1 MGFDLY
7 GENPK
12 LVKGFSDKK
21 SERYEEL
28 ASMSYSDREK
38 QGFSDEYWELQTEWE
53 NNNPG
58 NYFRNNVWWW
68 RPLWTFT
75 CDHCADFL
83 TEDDMNGGCYND
95 SYIITEDKAVAIAE
109 RLYEALKEPETQEY
123 LDNHMKAMEKAKKHN
138 EMIEQEKKALDEI
151 AVAITGD
158 KNVAPIDYPKDLK
171 KKFDELMKK
180 RDWASSYPI
189 NRENIENFAR
199 FAEQSGGFSIC

>member
-12 LVKGFSDKK
+12 VVKGFSDKK

-28 ASMSYSDREK
+28 ANMSYSDREK
-38 QGFSDEYWELQTEWE
+38 LGLSDEYWELQTEWE

-58 NYFRNNVWWW
+58 SYFRNNVWWW
-68 RPLWTFT
+68 RPLWSFT

-109 RLYEALKEPETQEY
+109 RLYEALKQPETQEY

-151 AVAITGD
+151 AVEMTGNKD
-158 KNVAPIDYPKDLK
+158 IAPIDYPKDLK
-171 KKFDELMKK
+171 KKFDELMDK

-189 NRENIENFAR
+189 NRENIESFAR
-199 FAEQSGGFSIC
+199 FAKQSGGFSIC

>member
-12 LVKGFSDKK
+12 VVKVFSDKK

-28 ASMSYSDREK
+28 SSMSYSDREK

-68 RPLWTFT
+68 RPLWSFT

-158 KNVAPIDYPKDLK
+158 KNVAPIDYPKDLN

>member
-12 LVKGFSDKK
+12 VVKGFSDKK

-68 RPLWTFT
+68 RPLWSFT

-123 LDNHMKAMEKAKKHN
+123 LDNHMKTMEKAKKHN

-158 KNVAPIDYPKDLK
+158 KDVAPIDYPKDLK

>member
-12 LVKGFSDKK
+12 VVKGFSDKK

-28 ASMSYSDREK
+28 ANMSYSDREK
-38 QGFSDEYWELQTEWE
+38 LGLSDEYWELQTEWE

-58 NYFRNNVWWW
+58 SYFRNNVWWW
-68 RPLWTFT
+68 RPLWSFT
-75 CDHCADFL
+75 CEHCDDIL
-83 TEDDMNGGCYND
+83 TEDDMNAGCYND
-95 SYIITEDKAVAIAE
+95 NYIITEDKAVAIAE
-109 RLYEALKEPETQEY
+109 RLYEALKQPETQEY

-151 AVAITGD
+151 AVEMTGNKD
-158 KNVAPIDYPKDLK
+158 IAPIDYPKDLK
-171 KKFDELMKK
+171 KKFDELMNK

-189 NRENIENFAR
+189 NRENIESFAR
-199 FAEQSGGFSIC
+199 FAKQSGGFSIC

>member
-38 QGFSDEYWELQTEWE
+38 QGFNDEYWELQSEWE

-123 LDNHMKAMEKAKKHN
+123 LDNHMKVMEKAKKHN

>member
-123 LDNHMKAMEKAKKHN
+123 LDNHMKVMEKAKKHN
-138 EMIEQEKKALDEI
+138 EMIDQEKKALDEI

-158 KNVAPIDYPKDLK
+158 KDIAPINYPKDLK
-171 KKFDELMKK
+171 KKFDELQKR

>member
-12 LVKGFSDKK
+12 VVKGFSDKK

-28 ASMSYSDREK
+28 ANMSYSDREK
-38 QGFSDEYWELQTEWE
+38 LGLNDEYWELQTEWE

-58 NYFRNNVWWW
+58 SYFRNNVWWW
-68 RPLWTFT
+68 RPLWSFT
-75 CDHCADFL
+75 CEHCDDIL
-83 TEDDMNGGCYND
+83 TEDDMNAGCYND
-95 SYIITEDKAVAIAE
+95 NYIITEDKAVAIAE
-109 RLYEALKEPETQEY
+109 RLYEALKQPETQEY

-151 AVAITGD
+151 AVEMTGNKD
-158 KNVAPIDYPKDLK
+158 IAPIDYPKDLK
-171 KKFDELMKK
+171 KKFDELMDK

-189 NRENIENFAR
+189 NRENIESFAR

>member
-38 QGFSDEYWELQTEWE
+38 QGFNDEYWELQSEWE

-123 LDNHMKAMEKAKKHN
+123 LDNHMKVMEKAKKHN

-158 KNVAPIDYPKDLK
+158 KDVAPIDYPKDLK